1 MPKPLNTLDLL
12 SKLDA
17 EGGLNSCWPWLFA
30 KTNFGHGVFSKNNK
44 TQLAHRWFYE
54 FFYCKKVPSNLVIRH
69 ICDNP
74 SCCNP
79 MHLLLGSQQ
88 ENIQDAYNRKRR
100 THPWKISKDVL
111 FQIYKLKEQGL
122 MNKDIAAQLNI
133 SRQVV
138 SKYLQFKKTVPVDWQ
153 DHLDQLLRF
162 EK

>member
-1 MPKPLNTLDLL
+1 
-12 SKLDA
+12 
-17 EGGLNSCWPWLFA
+17 
-30 KTNFGHGVFSKNNK
+30 
-44 TQLAHRWFYE
+44 
-54 FFYCKKVPSNLVIRH
+54 
-69 ICDNP
+69 
-74 SCCNP
+74 